1 VRPETSPD
9 DVGGMYA
16 AQGILTARGGMT
28 SHAAV
33 VGRGM
38 GKCCVVGCKEILVD
52 EEHGE
57 FRVGTV
63 HVKHGDIITLNGNT
77 GEVILGA
84 AKLVV
89 PELSGNFASIMKW
102 VDQHRRLGVRANA
115 HTPVDP
121 KRPVRPAPLHGRAA
135 PSTCSSLGTLALHVK
150 RQISDREARK
160 SASTSSSRSR
170 SLISTDQ
177 GNEGYG
183 GHHLHLDPP
192 LHEFCRNP
200 RGG

>member
-1 VRPETSPD
+1 MVDPDSQVQAIAKGLPASPGAAVGAVVFTAEEAIARGQQGDKVILVRPETSPD

-63 HVKHGDIITLNGNT
+63 HVKYGDIITLNGNT

-89 PELSGNFASIMKW
+89 PELSGNF
-102 VDQHRRLGVRANA
+102 
-115 HTPVDP
+115 
-121 KRPVRPAPLHGRAA
+121 GR
-135 PSTCSSLGTLALHVK
+135 S
-150 RQISDREARK
+150 
-160 SASTSSSRSR
+160 
-170 SLISTDQ
+170 
-177 GNEGYG
+177 
-183 GHHLHLDPP
+183 
-192 LHEFCRNP
+192 
-200 RGG
+200 